1 MSIERWARFRFQNP
15 QGLHGKKRLFVLST
29 GRQASYCSY
38 RKVISGHGSNGD
50 ALKHRR
56 IEKTN
61 GACAESE
68 HLAEDT
74 AEKPAEGRAGL
85 ESV

>member
-1 MSIERWARFRFQNP
+1 MGERDFLSCP
-15 QGLHGKKRLFVLST
+15 QVGKHL
-29 GRQASYCSY
+29 YCSY